1 MGGGGGP
8 PDLAETSGEVKDGNR
23 RRPHSIGNE
32 KENELGF
39 STLEMN
45 SIEVKNY

>member
-1 MGGGGGP
+1 VEADP
-8 PDLAETSGEVKDGNR
+8 LIWRKRRGEVKDGNR